1 MPLAKGSSQKTISSN
16 ISELVHSGRPQNQ
29 AIAIAL
35 DTARRSKKEV
45 GGSATSGERVTKVHK
60 GPIVASVAGRTD
72 HLPMHVEAGSY
83 VVPAAE
89 VSSIGEGNSLNGFK
103 ILEAMMAKRGMGKT
117 PRGGVAQATPIIA
130 AGGEFVIPPEVVL
143 TIGEGDMD
151 YGHSILDE
159 LIKAIRQK
167 TIKTLRKLP
176 PPRTD

>member
-1 MPLAKGSSQKTISSN
+1 MPLAKGSSQKTISGN
-16 ISELVHSGRPQNQ
+16 ISELVHSGRPQDQ
-29 AIAIAL
+29 AVAIAL
-35 DTARRSKKEV
+35 KTAGKSKAV
-45 GGSATSGERVTKVHK
+45 GGGAAGEEPVTKVHK
-60 GPIVASVAGRTD
+60 GQIVASVAGRTD

-103 ILEAMMAKRGMGKT
+103 ILEAMMAKRGMGKK
-117 PRGGVAQATPIIA
+117 PRGGIAQATPIIA

-151 YGHSILDE
+151 YGHAILDE

-167 TIKTLRKLP
+167 TIKTLQKLP
-176 PPRTD
+176 GPRTD

>member
-1 MPLAKGSSQKTISSN
+1 MPLAKGSSQQTVSKN
-16 ISELVHSGRPQNQ
+16 ISELMHTGRPQDQ
-29 AIAIAL
+29 AVAIAL
-35 DTARRSKKEV
+35 KAAGKSKAA
-45 GGSATSGERVTKVHK
+45 GGGADGNESVTKVHK

-103 ILEAMMAKRGMGKT
+103 ILEAMMAKRGMGKR
-117 PRGGVAQATPIIA
+117 PRGGIAQATPIIA

-167 TIKTLRKLP
+167 TIKTLQKLP
-176 PPRTD
+176 GPRTD

>member
-1 MPLAKGSSQKTISSN
+1 MPLAKGSSQQTVSRN
-16 ISELVHSGRPQNQ
+16 ISELMHTGRPQEQ
-29 AIAIAL
+29 AVAIAL
-35 DTARRSKKEV
+35 KTAGKSKAV
-45 GGSATSGERVTKVHK
+45 GGGADGNENVTKVHK

-103 ILEAMMAKRGMGKT
+103 ILEAMMAKRGMGKK
-117 PRGGVAQATPIIA
+117 PRGGIAQATPIIA

-151 YGHSILDE
+151 YGHAILDE

-167 TIKTLRKLP
+167 TIKTLQKLP
-176 PPRTD
+176 GPRTD

>member
-16 ISELVHSGRPQNQ
+16 ISELVHSGRPQEQ
-29 AIAIAL
+29 AVAIAL
-35 DTARRSKKEV
+35 NTARKAPKAV
-45 GGSATSGERVTKVHK
+45 GGGSSGQEKVTKVHK

>member
-1 MPLAKGSSQKTISSN
+1 MPLKKGSSQKTISSN
-16 ISELVHSGRPQNQ
+16 ISELVHSGRPHDQ

-35 DTARRSKKEV
+35 STARRSKKEV
-45 GGSATSGERVTKVHK
+45 GGGAEGGERVSKVHK

-89 VSSIGEGNSLNGFK
+89 VSAIGEGNSLNGFK
-103 ILEAMMAKRGMGKT
+103 ILEAMMAKRGMGK
-117 PRGGVAQATPIIA
+117 VARKGAVQATPIIA

-143 TIGEGDMD
+143 AIGEGDMD

-159 LIKAIRQK
+159 LIKAIRKK
-167 TIKTLRKLP
+167 TITTLQKLP
-176 PPRTD
+176 GPRTD